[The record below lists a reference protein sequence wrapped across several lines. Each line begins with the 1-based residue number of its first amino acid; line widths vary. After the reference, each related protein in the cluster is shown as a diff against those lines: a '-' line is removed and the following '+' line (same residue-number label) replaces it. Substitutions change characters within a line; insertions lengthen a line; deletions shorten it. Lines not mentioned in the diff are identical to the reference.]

1 MRHRSK
7 LTALLLL
14 ISAPALSQMTETQL
28 LDAARSIARLLQL
41 SPAGTELW
49 AHQSVKRAIG
59 ESYRALDYVDL
70 QIGQELAK
78 PSPDRHRLDVLIEQY
93 AAESGA
99 IERRRKRGEIDDAF
113 HLSTMDRQKVG
124 LFISKK
130 YTDSTKKQRPVL
142 APLP

>member
-7 LTALLLL
+7 LIALLLL

-49 AHQSVKRAIG
+49 ARQSVKRANG
-59 ESYRALDYVDL
+59 ESYRALDHVDL

-78 PSPDRHRLDVLIEQY
+78 LSPDRRRLDVLIDQY
-93 AAESGA
+93 AAESFA
-99 IERRRKRGEIDDAF
+99 LERRKKRSEIDDAF
-113 HLSTMDRQKVG
+113 HLSATDRQKIG
-124 LFISKK
+124 LFIEKK
-130 YTDSTKKQRPVL
+130 YTDSPKGQRPVL

>member
-14 ISAPALSQMTETQL
+14 VSAPALSQMTETQL

-59 ESYRALDYVDL
+59 ESYRALNHVDL

-78 PSPDRHRLDVLIEQY
+78 SSPDRHRLDVLIEQY
-93 AAESGA
+93 AYESAA
-99 IERRRKRGEIDDAF
+99 IERRRKRSEIDDAF
-113 HLSTMDRQKVG
+113 HLSAMDRQKIG
-124 LFISKK
+124 LFIEKK
-130 YTDSTKKQRPVL
+130 YTATAKEESPVL